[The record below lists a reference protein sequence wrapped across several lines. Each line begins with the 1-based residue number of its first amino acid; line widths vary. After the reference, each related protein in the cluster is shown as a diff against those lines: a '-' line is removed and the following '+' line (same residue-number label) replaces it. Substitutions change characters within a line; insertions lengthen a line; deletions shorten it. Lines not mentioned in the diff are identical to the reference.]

1 MIISLKIRVDSS
13 FSLPVMSL
21 HLSFG
26 SVLRNEMWGPD
37 GMQRE
42 ILFLLLL
49 FLGDVIACLVTMR
62 HQSPRMPMV
71 DEGEAE
77 KV

>member
-1 MIISLKIRVDSS
+1 
-13 FSLPVMSL
+13 
-21 HLSFG
+21 
-26 SVLRNEMWGPD
+26 MWGPD

-42 ILFLLLL
+42 ILLLLLL

-62 HQSPRMPMV
+62 HQSPRRMPMV